1 MTPARRRFVAFA
13 RLLRR
18 AGQDDRRRARPRLRA
33 GRETCGQAPDRIG
46 TGIRLLAAAALCAS
60 AAAAAQPYPSKPI
73 RFIIPF
79 APGGGNDIIGRVVAQ
94 RLSEVWSQS
103 VVVDNRGGAGS
114 SLGTAVA
121 AKSPPDGY
129 TLLLTSIAIA
139 FNANLYRN
147 LPYDVTKDLAAVSRI
162 ATQPSLLVVHAKVPA
177 RSVREL
183 VDLARAKPGALTFA
197 SAGMGSGVHFA
208 GEIFRLSAG
217 IDIRH
222 VPYKGTGPAL
232 NDLLGGQ
239 VDLMMSTMASA
250 LPHVANG
257 RLRGL
262 GISSPRRSPAAPDI
276 PTIAE
281 SGLPGFEYATWYG
294 LHVPAGTP
302 RPIVTAI
309 NAAVGR
315 VVTAPDVRERFAAA
329 GVDPESSTPEAF
341 AAFCKAEVTRWAD
354 VVRRAG
360 VKVE

>member
-1 MTPARRRFVAFA
+1 MKTRVRW
-13 RLLRR
+13 
-18 AGQDDRRRARPRLRA
+18 
-33 GRETCGQAPDRIG
+33 
-46 TGIRLLAAAALCAS
+46 LAVAALCVS
-60 AAAAAQPYPSKPI
+60 TVAAAQPYPSKPI

-94 RLSEVWSQS
+94 RLSDVWSQS

-147 LPYDVTKDLAAVSRI
+147 LPYDVTKDLAAVSRV

-177 RSVREL
+177 RTVREL
-183 VDLARAKPGALTFA
+183 VDLARGKPGALTFA

-208 GEIFRLSAG
+208 GEIFRLAAG

-250 LPHVANG
+250 LPHVATG
-257 RLRGL
+257 RLRSL
-262 GISSPRRSPAAPDI
+262 GISSLRRSPAAPDI

-302 RPIVTAI
+302 RPIVTTI
-309 NAAVGR
+309 SAAVGR
-315 VVTAPDVRERFAAA
+315 VIAAPEVRERFAAA

-341 AAFCKAEVTRWAD
+341 AAFCRVEIARWAD

-360 VKVE
+360 VKPE